1 MMCLKSD
8 TKLGCS
14 GCRHTVYVI
23 CALATISF
31 VSNGVYQ
38 YMLDEDV
45 SRIAFKT
52 FNSNE
57 NDIYPAVT
65 LCFSQPLLNNKLA
78 EYGTGVNITSYNN
91 FLQGIMWDERMAK
104 IDIDDVSVNFEDYL
118 LGKLM
123 QNHIIIDA
131 LFALSSHIL
140 ML

>member
-1 MMCLKSD
+1 MKGDRCK
-8 TKLGCS
+8 C
-14 GCRHTVYVI
+14 TVYVI
-23 CALATISF
+23 CALATI
-31 VSNGVYQ
+31 GLTIKCVYQ

-78 EYGTGVNITSYNN
+78 EYGKGVNITSYNN

-131 LFALSSHIL
+131 LFALHHHIFL
-140 ML
+140 CFN